1 MARAACFEVA
11 GQGTGSLPARVL
23 QMGVAEEVPVAK
35 SGNLMNS
42 ARFEL
47 GCVFCYLGCQA
58 GGEMT
63 ILGFLLACAN

>member
-1 MARAACFEVA
+1 MGMAKDV
-11 GQGTGSLPARVL
+11 S
-23 QMGVAEEVPVAK
+23 MAK

-63 ILGFLLACAN
+63 ILGILLACAN

>member
-1 MARAACFEVA
+1 
-11 GQGTGSLPARVL
+11 
-23 QMGVAEEVPVAK
+23 MGVAEEMPVAK